1 MRLPLLVN
9 PTAGCGRGM
18 RVAERAARR
27 FEALGV
33 NVFLVTTGN
42 AEETFE
48 KTAAWATEGVWGV
61 LVCGGDGT
69 IHAAVNGLAGSTTA
83 LGVLPAGRGNDFAR
97 ALGLYGSPEWVAERL
112 ALRLKEPPRRVDLG
126 RVGSRYF
133 GTVATFGLDSE
144 VSRRVREGGSVAPR
158 AATYLVST
166 VRELFRYRSR
176 RVRLRGDFGVLE
188 RDVLLCATANT
199 PTYGGWYRIAPKA
212 RLDDG
217 FFHVCLVRDISRLQ
231 AFALIPRALSGT
243 HVSHFAVET
252 YVTSALEL
260 ETEKSFPV
268 YADGEFLAQ
277 TPCRL
282 EVIPR
287 SLHVFSG

>member
-1 MRLPLLVN
+1 
-9 PTAGCGRGM
+9 M

-33 NVFLVTTGN
+33 NVFLVRTGN

-48 KTAAWATEGVWGV
+48 KVVAWAAEGLPGV
-61 LVCGGDGT
+61 FVCGGDGT
-69 IHAAVNGLAGSTTA
+69 VHAAVNGLVGSTTT

-133 GTVATFGLDSE
+133 CTVATFGLDSE
-144 VSRRVREGGSVAPR
+144 VSRRVRESASVTPR
-158 AATYLVST
+158 SATYLVT
-166 VRELFRYRSR
+166 AVRELFRYRSR
-176 RVRLRGDFGVLE
+176 HVRLRGDFGVLE

-199 PTYGGWYRIAPKA
+199 PTYGGWYRIAPNA

-217 FFHVCLVRDISRLQ
+217 LFHICLVRDISRFRAL
-231 AFALIPRALSGT
+231 ALIPRAMRGT
-243 HVSHFAVET
+243 HVSHFAVDT
-252 YVTSALEL
+252 YVTSFLEL
-260 ETEKSFPV
+260 ETEEPFPV

-277 TPCRL
+277 TPCRV
-282 EVIPR
+282 EVIPC